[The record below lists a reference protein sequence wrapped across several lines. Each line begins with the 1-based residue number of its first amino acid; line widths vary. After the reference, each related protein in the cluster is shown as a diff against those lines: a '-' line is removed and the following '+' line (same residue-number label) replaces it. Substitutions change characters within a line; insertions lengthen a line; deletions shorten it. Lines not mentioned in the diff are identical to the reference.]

1 MRLPNLTLLKNIMLL
16 PVCMLLFSVQLLAN
30 DANSGIHGKVT
41 TSEGQPAANVNVKLK
56 KSVRGTTT
64 AADGS
69 YQIRNLNAGTYEL
82 EVSFIGYETYQE
94 TVTVA
99 DNEQKEVNIQLK
111 LTQGELEEVIVQSQI
126 NSYKTNKLSSSLRL
140 RTAVLETPQNIQIV
154 TNKALADQQVI
165 SMSDGLVRNVSGAV
179 RLEHWGDMYTNI
191 SSRGSQ
197 VQAFRNGFNVVSS
210 YWGPLTEDMSFVDHI
225 EFVKG
230 PAGFMLSS
238 GDPSGLYNVV
248 TKRPTGQTKGEVSM
262 TIGSFDLYR
271 TALDLNGKLSKDGK
285 LLYRLN
291 MAAQNKKS
299 HRANEYNDRYTLAPV
314 ISYQLDEQT
323 KLTAE
328 YIYQRANMSN
338 VGSYYVFAPD
348 GYAVYPKEFTML
360 PAGVPGTKINDH
372 SASVQLDHK
381 FNSDWS
387 LTAQLAYYNY
397 GQEGSSSWPSV
408 VNADGTMI
416 RNISL
421 WDAKSRMT
429 MGQAFVNG
437 QFQTGRVIHKILGG
451 LDLSNKEYFAD
462 WSQYHDLDTV
472 GGEFDPRN
480 PYLGPPNNGYPS
492 FDRSLPIE
500 QRATAAGGLI
510 DQRYSSV
517 YLQDEISFLDNRLR
531 LTIAGRYTNIKQASY
546 GGEPQEAKRFTPRF
560 GLSASID
567 HETAVYALYDQAFTP
582 QNGRLTNGE
591 KVTPLTGNNIEFGIK
606 KDWANGRWNTTVA
619 VYRILKEHEL
629 VADPNS
635 PPNSG
640 FSIELG
646 QKRSQGIEFDLR
658 GTVARG
664 LTLVANYALT
674 ESKVTRLNANNIS
687 GMKVGDYVPSYA
699 KHTANAWLTYKVQD
713 GALKGTGISAG
724 FSYLGDRMTYWET
737 PPAGGAEIPD
747 YFKLDAGLFW
757 EKKNVRVTG
766 NVFNVLNKY
775 LYSGSWYSWLNAYY
789 WQSEAPR
796 SLRLSVAYKF

>member
-1 MRLPNLTLLKNIMLL
+1 MIGAIPNRLRQIVLL
-16 PVCMLLFSVQLLAN
+16 PLCMLLFTVYAVAGEAN
-30 DANSGIHGKVT
+30 GRIRGKVT
-41 TSEGQPAANVNVKLK
+41 TSEGQAAEGVSIKIK
-56 KSVRGTTT
+56 KSARGAIT
-64 AADGS
+64 DDNGVFE
-69 YQIRNLNAGTYEL
+69 IRNLNPGTYEL
-82 EVSFIGYETYQE
+82 EVSLVGYETTNA
-94 TVTVA
+94 TVTVG

-111 LTQGELEEVIVQSQI
+111 LTKTELEEVIVQSQR

-140 RTAVLETPQNIQIV
+140 RTPVLETPQNIQIV
-154 TNKALADQQVI
+154 TGKALSDQQII
-165 SMSDGLVRNVSGAV
+165 SMSDGLVRNVSGAI

-191 SSRGSQ
+191 NSRGSQ

-210 YWGPLTEDMSFVDHI
+210 YWGPLTEDMSFVDHV

-248 TKRPTGQTKGEVSM
+248 TKRPTGQTKGEVAF
-262 TIGSFDLYR
+262 TVGSFDLYR
-271 TALDLNGKLSKDGK
+271 TSLDLDGKLSKDGK

-299 HRANEYNDRYTLAPV
+299 HRPNEYNDRYTIAPV
-314 ISYQLDEQT
+314 LSYQLDEQT

-338 VGSYYVFAPD
+338 VGSFYVFAPD
-348 GYAVYPKEFTML
+348 GYAKAPKEATML
-360 PAGVPGTKINDH
+360 PAGVPGTTINDH
-372 SASVQLDHK
+372 NLFLQLDHK

-387 LTAQLAYYNY
+387 FTTQLAYFGYT
-397 GQEGSSSWPSV
+397 QEGSSAWPSV

-421 WDAKSRMT
+421 WDAKSTMT
-429 MGQAFVNG
+429 MGQAFING
-437 QFQTGRVIHKILGG
+437 QFQTGGVQHKILAG
-451 LDLSNKEYFAD
+451 LDVSNKEYYAD
-462 WSQYHDLDTV
+462 WSQAHDLDTV
-472 GGEFDPRN
+472 GGEFDLQN
-480 PYLGPPNNGYPS
+480 PYLGPPNNGYPQ

-510 DQRYSSV
+510 DSRYTSV
-517 YLQDEISFLDNRLR
+517 YLQDELSFFSNRLR
-531 LTIAGRYTNIKQASY
+531 LTLAGRYSNVKQSSY
-546 GGEPQEAKRFTPRF
+546 GGAPQEAKRFTPRI

-567 HETAVYALYDQAFTP
+567 HETAVYALFDQAFTP
-582 QNGRLTNGE
+582 QNGRLSNG
-591 KVTPLTGNNIEFGIK
+591 KDVKPLTGNNLEFGIK
-606 KDWANGRWNTTVA
+606 RDWANGRWNTTIA

-635 PPNSG
+635 PPTAG
-640 FSIELG
+640 LSIELG

-658 GTVARG
+658 GTITRG
-664 LTLVANYALT
+664 LSLVANYALT
-674 ESKVTRLNANNIS
+674 NSKITKLADGIT
-687 GMKVGDYVPSYA
+687 GQKVGDLIPSYA
-699 KHTANAWLTYKVQD
+699 KHTANAWLNYKIQD

-724 FSYLGDRMTYWET
+724 FTYLVDRITYWEL
-737 PPAGGAEIPD
+737 PAANAAPLPD

-757 EKKNVRVTG
+757 EKNNVRVTG

>member
-1 MRLPNLTLLKNIMLL
+1 MKLTCFGLSKNIILPLCMMLL
-16 PVCMLLFSVQLLAN
+16 SIQLFAN
-30 DANSGIHGKVT
+30 EANSGIHGKVT
-41 TSEGQPAANVNVKLK
+41 TSEGQPAGGVSIKIK
-56 KSVRGTTT
+56 KSVRGAITND
-64 AADGS
+64 DGS
-69 YQIRNLNAGTYEL
+69 FHIRNLNAGTYEL
-82 EVSFIGYETYQE
+82 EVSLVGYETYEE

-99 DNEQKEVNIQLK
+99 ANEQKEIDIQLK
-111 LTQGELEEVIVQSQI
+111 LTKGELEEVIVQSQL

-140 RTAVLETPQNIQIV
+140 RTSVLETPQNIQIV
-154 TNKALADQQVI
+154 TGKALADQQII

-210 YWGPLTEDMSFVDHI
+210 FWGPLTEDMSFVDHI

-230 PAGFMLSS
+230 PAGFMLAN

-248 TKRPTGQTKGEVSM
+248 TKRPTGQTKGEASLTV
-262 TIGSFDLYR
+262 GSFDLYR
-271 TALDLNGKLSKDGK
+271 AALDLDGKLSKDGK

-299 HRANEYNDRYTLAPV
+299 HRANEYNDRYTFAPV

-338 VGSYYVFAPD
+338 VGSFYIFSPD
-348 GYAVYPKEFTML
+348 GYATAPADVTML
-360 PAGVPGTKINDH
+360 PPGIPGTKINDH
-372 SASVQLDHK
+372 SAFVQMDHK

-387 LTAQLAYYNY
+387 LTTQLSYFNY
-397 GQEGSSSWPSV
+397 GQEGSSSWPSK
-408 VNADGTMI
+408 VNADGSII
-416 RNISL
+416 RNVAL

-437 QFQTGRVIHKILGG
+437 QFQTGRVTHKILAG
-451 LDLSNKEYFAD
+451 LDVSNKEYFAD
-462 WSQYHDLDTV
+462 WSQSHDLDTV
-472 GGEFDPRN
+472 GGEFHLNDPINR
-480 PYLGPPNNGYPS
+480 PPNNGYPL

-517 YLQDEISFLDNRLR
+517 YVQDELSFLDNRLR
-531 LTIAGRYTNIKQASY
+531 LTIAGRYTNVKQSVYA
-546 GGEPQEAKRFTPRF
+546 GDQDAAKHFTPRF

-567 HETAVYALYDQAFTP
+567 HETTFYGVYDQAFTP
-582 QNGRLTNGE
+582 QNGILRSGG
-591 KVTPLTGNNIEFGIK
+591 KVKPLTGSNLEFGLK
-606 KDWANGRWNTTVA
+606 RDWANGRWNTTLA
-619 VYRILKEHEL
+619 VYRIMKNNE
-629 VADPNS
+629 VMADPSSN
-635 PPNSG
+635 PNDPRK
-640 FSIELG
+640 IEIG
-646 QKRSQGIEFDLR
+646 QRKAQGIEFDLR
-658 GTVARG
+658 GTITRG

-674 ESKVTRLNANNIS
+674 ESKITKVSNGAS
-687 GMKVGDYVPSYA
+687 GKVGDIVPSYA
-699 KHTANAWLTYKVQD
+699 KHTANAWLTYKLQD
-713 GALKGTGISAG
+713 GPLKGTGISAG
-724 FSYLGDRMTYWET
+724 FTYLGDRYTYWEL
-737 PPAGGAEIPD
+737 PANGGGQLPD

-757 EKKNVRVTG
+757 EKDNVRITG
-766 NVFNVLNKY
+766 NVFNVLDKY
-775 LYSGSWYSWLNAYY
+775 LYSGSYYSWLNAYY